1 MTIPYFVIPDM
12 VMLLKV
18 TPETEPVA
26 PETVLMR
33 IPFWEVLTVED
44 KMLTVLTT
52 LSDRP
57 PTEPME
63 RPWPPE
69 QVPPVKV
76 MEVPE
81 LMAKQSSW
89 FLTTAPVMVTPVE
102 DPTSKAS
109 VLCPPLVTSPAE
121 LSN

>member
-1 MTIPYFVIPDM
+1 M
-12 VMLLKV
+12 VMDLNV

-26 PETVLMR
+26 PETVLIL
-33 IPFWEVLTVED
+33 IPFSESVTVELS
-44 KMLTVLTT
+44 MVTVSTVL
-52 LSDRP
+52 SSRP

-76 MEVPE
+76 MLVPE

-89 FLTTAPVMVTPVE
+89 FFTLAPEMVMSE
-102 DPTSKAS
+102 EE
-109 VLCPPLVTSPAE
+109 PL
-121 LSN
+121 

>member
-1 MTIPYFVIPDM
+1 MPDM

-26 PETVLMR
+26 PETVLIR
-33 IPFWEVLTVED
+33 IPFWEVLTVEEEIV
-44 KMLTVLTT
+44 TVLTT
-52 LSDRP
+52 LSERP

-76 MEVPE
+76 MDVPE
-81 LMAKQSSW
+81 LIARQSSW
-89 FLTTAPVMVTPVE
+89 FFTTAPLMVTPVE
-102 DPTSKAS
+102 EPTSKAS
-109 VLCPPLVTSPAE
+109 VLWPPLVTSPAE